1 MSEPNSGIERDAQ
14 SPDAEAFAARSSPRV
29 LVTGATGLLGS
40 HLAEQW
46 VRSGASVRVILR
58 RHDPVPFLDSLG
70 VEKVYGNLRDPI
82 ACRFA
87 CEGIEIVC
95 HAAAKVGDWG
105 SWHEFQEDTV
115 EATRQIAEAARH
127 AGVGRFVQISS
138 TSAYGHPH
146 DSESPIR
153 EDYPLGTNIWRQDPY
168 TLAKVEC
175 ERQLWRMA
183 KAGFPLTV
191 IRPSWLYG
199 QRDRITLNRLVG
211 RMRAGKFR
219 LIGPGD
225 NRLQVIDAAEVAR
238 AAIHAARSPA
248 ALGRAYNVT
257 DLGPI
262 TQKAFFDLMAASFG
276 LPPITKRTH
285 YPTVFFG
292 AGLLERWGR
301 LMHPSR
307 PPLITRYAAW
317 LMGRRLW
324 YDNSRIRQELGWSPA
339 TDYETSLRRTAEWFA
354 AAEDDRTRRTQSN

>member
-1 MSEPNSGIERDAQ
+1 MNEQNHQDTGPRGESGAGAV
-14 SPDAEAFAARSSPRV
+14 PHAAGLSV

-46 VRSGASVRVILR
+46 VQAGARVRAILR
-58 RHDPVPFLDSLG
+58 RHDPTPFLDALG
-70 VEKVYGNLRDPI
+70 VEKVHGNLRDPI

-87 CEGIEIVC
+87 CEGVDIVC

-115 EATRQIAEAARH
+115 EATRQIADAARH
-127 AGVGRFVQISS
+127 SGVRRFLHVSS

-146 DSESPIR
+146 DSEAPIR

-175 ERQLWRMA
+175 ERMLWHMSR
-183 KAGFPLTV
+183 AGFPLTI

-199 QRDRITLNRLVG
+199 LRDRITLDRVVG

-225 NRLQVIDAAEVAR
+225 NRLQAIDAAEVAR
-238 AAIHAARSPA
+238 AAIHAALSPQA
-248 ALGRAYNVT
+248 IGRAYNVT
-257 DLGPI
+257 DLGPV
-262 TQKAFFDLMAASFG
+262 TQKEFFDHMAAAFG

-301 LMHPSR
+301 LAHPAR

-324 YDNSRIRQELGWSPA
+324 YDNSRIREEIGWSPRI
-339 TDYETSLRRTAEWFA
+339 DYETSLKRTAEWF
-354 AAEDDRTRRTQSN
+354 RTAREI

>member
-1 MSEPNSGIERDAQ
+1 MTEPNSRIVTDHGG
-14 SPDAEAFAARSSPRV
+14 STSGMVTGAAGLRV

-46 VRSGASVRVILR
+46 VNAGARVRVILR
-58 RHDPVPFLDSLG
+58 RHDPTPFLDALK

-82 ACRFA
+82 GCRFA
-87 CEGIEIVC
+87 CEGMDIVC

-115 EATRQIAEAARH
+115 EATRQIAEAAKH

-146 DSESPIR
+146 DSEAPIR

-175 ERQLWRMA
+175 ERLLWKMSGS
-183 KAGFPLTV
+183 GFPLTI

-199 QRDRITLNRLVG
+199 LRDRITLKRVVG
-211 RMRAGKFR
+211 RMKAGKFR

-225 NRLQVIDAAEVAR
+225 NRIQAIDAAEVASAAIR
-238 AAIHAARSPA
+238 AALSPSA
-248 ALGRAYNVT
+248 VGRAYNVT

-262 TQKAFFDLMAASFG
+262 TQKGYFDLMADSFG
-276 LPPITKRTH
+276 LPPITKRAH

-301 LMHPSR
+301 LVHPSR

-324 YDNSRIRQELGWSPA
+324 YDNSRIRDEIGWSPSI
-339 TDYETSLRRTAEWFA
+339 DYETSLRRTAEWFRH
-354 AAEDDRTRRTQSN
+354 AAEDRSG

>member
-1 MSEPNSGIERDAQ
+1 MNDQNSQEIVPPGESVSNEIPSA
-14 SPDAEAFAARSSPRV
+14 SGLNV

-46 VRSGASVRVILR
+46 VQAGARVRAILR
-58 RHDPVPFLDSLG
+58 RHDATPFLDALG
-70 VEKVYGNLRDPI
+70 VEKVHGNLRDPI

-87 CEGIEIVC
+87 CEGVDIVC

-115 EATRQIAEAARH
+115 EATRQIADAARH
-127 AGVGRFVQISS
+127 SGVRRFLHVSS
-138 TSAYGHPH
+138 TSAYGHPL
-146 DSESPIR
+146 DSEAPIR

-175 ERQLWRMA
+175 ERLLWHMH
-183 KAGFPLTV
+183 KSGFPLTI

-199 QRDRITLNRLVG
+199 LRDRITLNRVVG

-219 LIGPGD
+219 LIGTGD
-225 NRLQVIDAAEVAR
+225 NRLQAIDAAEVAR
-238 AAIHAARSPA
+238 AALHAALSPKA
-248 ALGRAYNVT
+248 NGRAYNVT

-262 TQKAFFDLMAASFG
+262 TQKEFFDHMAASFG

-301 LMHPSR
+301 LVHPAR

-324 YDNSRIRQELGWSPA
+324 YDNSRIRDELGWSPA
-339 TDYETSLRRTAEWFA
+339 IDYETSLKRTAEWF
-354 AAEDDRTRRTQSN
+354 RISKGI